1 MPWGITSRS
10 NATLRIS
17 ALLLV
22 IEFRA
27 PVPTRAEVSALS
39 NGRFEDWR
47 GFYGNG
53 GSVPG
58 TLDRMPYVV
67 KAVSTSGIVTWLA
80 RPGAEGSR
88 SIAPRSRAD
97 VLPTLEDAKG
107 AIAKMPQVF
116 ADAGIKF
123 SVVDTDAEG

>member
-1 MPWGITSRS
+1 
-10 NATLRIS
+10 
-17 ALLLV
+17 
-22 IEFRA
+22 
-27 PVPTRAEVSALS
+27 
-39 NGRFEDWR
+39 
-47 GFYGNG
+47 
-53 GSVPG
+53 
-58 TLDRMPYVV
+58 MPYVV
-67 KAVSTSGIVTWLA
+67 RAVSTSGIVTWLA

-107 AIAKMPQVF
+107 AIANMPQIF